1 VRIVGVKAA
10 DKAVFVDRIDD
21 TTTRRVSMKLPNVRF
36 VDMQCEIITPAVT
49 AVAADGAVAF
59 TQLVPALSD
68 VAGEKEPD

>member
-1 VRIVGVKAA
+1 
-10 DKAVFVDRIDD
+10 
-21 TTTRRVSMKLPNVRF
+21 MKVPNVRF